1 MQDIYKNIAEYNPVK
16 KRKVVTVLDDLI
28 ADMIHN
34 KKFIPVVTKLFVRDR
49 ELNISLVFITKSYF
63 KLPKYV
69 KQNTTHYF
77 IKKIPNKWELQ
88 QIAINHSSDIG
99 FEKLMEIYKK
109 SILEKYSFSVN
120 ETTLSSDNLLH
131 LQKMFQNERIINSW
145 RLMIKL
151 KMKSYNMIL
160 IEKLQNVS
168 TIIRQNY

>member
-28 ADMIHN
+28 VDMIHN

-77 IKKIPNKWELQ
+77 IKKIPNK
-88 QIAINHSSDIG
+88 
-99 FEKLMEIYKK
+99 
-109 SILEKYSFSVN
+109 
-120 ETTLSSDNLLH
+120 
-131 LQKMFQNERIINSW
+131 
-145 RLMIKL
+145 
-151 KMKSYNMIL
+151 
-160 IEKLQNVS
+160 
-168 TIIRQNY
+168 